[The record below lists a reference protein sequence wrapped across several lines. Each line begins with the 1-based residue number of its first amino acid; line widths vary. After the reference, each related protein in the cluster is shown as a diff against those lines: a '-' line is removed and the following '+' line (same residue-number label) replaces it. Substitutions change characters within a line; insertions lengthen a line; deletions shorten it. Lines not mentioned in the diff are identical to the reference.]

1 LEIQNSSQEL
11 ADMKDRLKILNSEV
25 EILREESSEKERSLT
40 KAKHNVQV
48 EINIRDNLRNFL
60 SKQQLSLH
68 QKKTELGRQVAEI
81 EKLNA
86 NIDSLESEMRQQRKF
101 YENFCKERNLKGVQ
115 LIDRNDELCIL

>member
-1 LEIQNSSQEL
+1 
-11 ADMKDRLKILNSEV
+11 MKDRLKILNSEV

-68 QKKTELGRQVAEI
+68 QKKTELGHQVAEI

-101 YENFCKERNLKGVQ
+101 YENYCKERNLKGVQ

>member
-1 LEIQNSSQEL
+1 MEIQNSSQEL